1 MLTMTPGSQPNPVL
15 TFAVAVGEVV
25 HRSLGL
31 PMAFGVVFGM
41 LLLEG
46 FIITTLDTAVRLARY
61 LLEELWATLFARFD
75 VFAERNAREQAMLHA
90 ENPELDPSGAAGI
103 ETAISVPTP
112 RTPKHP
118 IKTSGL
124 LRWLLRVLEHS
135 WFNTG
140 VVVALMLM
148 MAFTGY
154 VNALWQ
160 LFGAGNQL
168 LAGLSLLIVSTWL
181 LLHGRSPLYTL
192 LPAVLMLVTTLTTL
206 VQSIPLYTAN
216 KQYPLLVF
224 DYCIIILTSLIL
236 IQTLIRFASGGF
248 QSSVAR
254 PALGGS

>member
-1 MLTMTPGSQPNPVL
+1 MLTPSSQPNAVL

-103 ETAISVPTP
+103 ETAISVPTL
-112 RTPKHP
+112 RSPKHP
-118 IKTSGL
+118 IKTSGP

-135 WFNTG
+135 WFNTT
-140 VVVALMLM
+140 VVVVLMLM

-154 VNALWQ
+154 VNALCS
-160 LFGAGNQL
+160 
-168 LAGLSLLIVSTWL
+168 SLERGISYWL
-181 LLHGRSPLYTL
+181 GCH
-192 LPAVLMLVTTLTTL
+192 
-206 VQSIPLYTAN
+206 
-216 KQYPLLVF
+216 F
-224 DYCIIILTSLIL
+224 
-236 IQTLIRFASGGF
+236 
-248 QSSVAR
+248 
-254 PALGGS
+254 